1 MTKPMTGALLRTAFI
16 SFLARP
22 SSKREESVF
31 FLHRFAI
38 FYVISNITVD
48 RKVQLEYKTN

>member
-1 MTKPMTGALLRTAFI
+1 MLPRNPLLRTAFI

-31 FLHRFAI
+31 FLHKFTI
-38 FYVISNITVD
+38 FHVISDITVD

>member
-1 MTKPMTGALLRTAFI
+1 MLARNPLLRTAFI

-31 FLHRFAI
+31 FLHKFTT
-38 FYVISNITVD
+38 FHVISDITVD